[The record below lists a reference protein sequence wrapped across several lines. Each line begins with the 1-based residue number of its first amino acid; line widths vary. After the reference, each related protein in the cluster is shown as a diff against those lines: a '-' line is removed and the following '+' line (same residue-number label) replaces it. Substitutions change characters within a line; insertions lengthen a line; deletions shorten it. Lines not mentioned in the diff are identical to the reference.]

1 MQARKRLRVIT
12 LGKARFKIRRVKS
25 AQEHAAKYCPEQACH
40 KDGIHGYVDFTR
52 KEIVIEISDP
62 YTEASV
68 LLGEMLHVMFPF
80 VDDFYIHQA
89 EEQAIDTLWRSG
101 FRPF

>member
-1 MQARKRLRVIT
+1 MQRKRLRSIVI
-12 LGKARFKIRRVKS
+12 GKTRYRIRRVKS
-25 AQEHAAKYCPEQACH
+25 AQKYAERHCPEQACH
-40 KDGIHGYVDFTR
+40 EDGIHGYVDFVK

-68 LLGEMLHVMFPF
+68 LLGEMLHVLFPF
-80 VDDFYIHQA
+80 VEDYHIHQA
-89 EEQAIDTLWRSG
+89 EEQAIATLWRAG